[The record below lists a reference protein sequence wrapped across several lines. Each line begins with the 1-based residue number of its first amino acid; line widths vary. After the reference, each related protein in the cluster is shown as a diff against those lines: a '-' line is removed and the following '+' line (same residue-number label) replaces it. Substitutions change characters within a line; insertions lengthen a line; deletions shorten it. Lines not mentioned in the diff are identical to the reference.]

1 MGTGSGLIRLLVVFA
16 VAFMVAASGC
26 MGGTGGGTSTQQ
38 LGEQTSQTG
47 GYETSTGTQISGSS
61 STHSTSPGTSA
72 GGIEGLYGLTH
83 VKYSSDGTKWIS
95 VWVDNAQWR
104 SNSPEFHFIT
114 PESSW
119 FYSSGH
125 LYAFDYG
132 GETLYRYSKE
142 DNQTPYPWFIL
153 KVSYEGVA
161 FHRAGPEGAILVLDG
176 DGKLHLIVYNP
187 DKTEKWPSK
196 EYPRVIYYS
205 DIQQE
210 FSWDTGGSHLAA
222 GWDYDENY
230 IYYVTW
236 GGNKVWMV
244 SFTNSELADLLDGTG
259 EKPKPKAFTF
269 DSNVKGAIVG
279 DHGIYVWAGGK
290 LHAFDMENGEEVSS
304 IDVPGDGKYYL
315 DIEPNEDVLCFY
327 DGTKA
332 VILHLT
338 NGELNGRET
347 VDLPNYDFA
356 GYDKHGGIIFGFK
369 GTQVDFYDYDPGFSD
384 LEYRGS
390 LNLPATAKTGHAYIS
405 TEGDAYAYFWG
416 TDGRYYAVNGELKE
430 EGPAG
435 SSTGTSSESETETQ
449 TSSSS
454 TETQTT
460 TSTTTPGGSG
470 SENVLQDPLEVEG
483 INFTRGDYKYFGI
496 KVVPKEGYL
505 MYFPYGDESY
515 LYQLI
520 GRYVFRIYP
529 WPYDYWNGYSSEPEL
544 EVPTPGLLPEE
555 PKAFYGVP
563 NGDNYLLA
571 GKDGKLHILVGYGDE
586 AEVNGITV
594 DTFKTHVA
602 YDFDADAVVIDKNH
616 YEYIAWKG
624 NMLRVYAY
632 TYEEHHAMWD
642 EGKEIRVSPAVYE
655 LPESIVEVNPYL
667 DDDFLVV
674 RTEGGLYLIPKPN
687 GRYGEDT
694 HIYRVINGYVKF
706 VGAIHY
712 WGIGALIVY
721 KDGAVYHL
729 DIEYDQ
735 KEHSMKLTIGA
746 KVEIPNVVGLYGPD
760 SQEPYFVVSTSD
772 GKLLIY
778 DYVWDDTKRT
788 YVFKLAK
795 SYDLDFPLVKFY
807 TDYRPEWKW
816 IRIVGIDQDGTFYI
830 IEISGPKEG

>member
-1 MGTGSGLIRLLVVFA
+1 MRRYTQVFLVLIIVSVV
-16 VAFMVAASGC
+16 VLSGC
-26 MGGTGGGTSTQQ
+26 MGGESSETVPPTQTRQTSDYSTTRDVSNGGGS
-38 LGEQTSQTG
+38 
-47 GYETSTGTQISGSS
+47 SGPIVSS
-61 STHSTSPGTSA
+61 PEDA
-72 GGIEGLYGLTH
+72 YGLTH
-83 VKYSSDGTKWIS
+83 LKYSSDGTKWIS

-142 DNQTPYPWFIL
+142 DNQTPYPWFLL
-153 KVSYEGVA
+153 KMPYDGIA
-161 FHRAGPEGAILVLDG
+161 FHRAGPEGAILVLDRE
-176 DGKLHLIVYNP
+176 GKLHLIVYDP
-187 DKTEKWPSK
+187 DKTEKWPSNG
-196 EYPRVIYYS
+196 YPKVIYYPE
-205 DIQQE
+205 IKQE
-210 FSWDTGGSHLAA
+210 FSWDVGGSHLAA

-269 DSNVKGAIVG
+269 DSNVNGVIVG
-279 DHGIYVWAGGK
+279 NHGIYVWAGGK
-290 LHAFDMENGEEVSS
+290 LHAFDMEAGKEVSAT
-304 IDVPGDGKYYL
+304 DVPGDGKYYL

-327 DGTKA
+327 DGTNA
-332 VILHLT
+332 VILHLS
-338 NGELNGRET
+338 NGELNGKET
-347 VDLPNYDFA
+347 VSIPGYDFV
-356 GYDKHGGIIFGFK
+356 GYDKYGGIIFAFK

-416 TDGRYYAVNGELKE
+416 TDGRYYMVNGELTE
-430 EGPAG
+430 I
-435 SSTGTSSESETETQ
+435 TETQ
-449 TSSSS
+449 TSTQTPG
-454 TETQTT
+454 TETGTQTS
-460 TSTTTPGGSG
+460 TSTTAPGQSG
-470 SENVLQDPLEVEG
+470 SVDVLQNPFEVEG

-515 LYQLI
+515 LYQLV

-544 EVPTPGLLPEE
+544 EVPTPDLLPAE

-563 NGDNYLLA
+563 NGDDYLIA
-571 GKDGKLHILVGYGDE
+571 GRDGKLHILAGYGDKV
-586 AEVNGITV
+586 EVNGITA
-594 DTFKTHVA
+594 DTLKTHIT
-602 YDFDADAVVIDKNH
+602 YNFDASSVIIDKSK
-616 YEYIAWKG
+616 YEYIAWKDRT
-624 NMLRVYAY
+624 LRIYAY
-632 TYEEHHAMWD
+632 TVEQWIAIKDGEEIHVNPV
-642 EGKEIRVSPAVYE
+642 EYE

-694 HIYRVINGYVKF
+694 HIYRIMKDYVDF

-712 WGIGALIVY
+712 WGIGDLIVY
-721 KDGAVYHL
+721 KDGTVYHL
-729 DIEYDQ
+729 DVDYDSDGFNM
-735 KEHSMKLTIGA
+735 EVTIDA
-746 KVEIPNVVGLYGPD
+746 KVDIPGVVGLYGLD
-760 SQEPYFVVSTSD
+760 SQEPYFAVFTPD
-772 GKLLIY
+772 GRLLVY
-778 DYVWDDTKRT
+778 DYVWNDAEKN
-788 YVFKLAK
+788 YVFKLVK
-795 SYDLDFPLVKFY
+795 SYDFDVPLVKFY
-807 TDYRPEWKW
+807 ANYRPEWGW
-816 IRIVGIDQDGTFYI
+816 IEVRGTDRDGTFYI
-830 IEISGPKEG
+830 IRISEPNEG